1 MAAKEGVMNT
11 STITSYINEVIQ
23 GKKVLSA
30 IFTTFNF
37 EPEFFETEII
47 PTLFQD
53 EKYYSQHPIIKRFQ
67 VKQELEKSKID
78 LEVFYDKTVFDS
90 EETPQMEYA
99 HHAINHPDGA
109 FHAKLVYILFENE
122 RGSKTLLLY
131 AGSNNLSKS
140 GWWDNIEA
148 GNYILIDKTNYISE
162 FTFDNIKKSLSYLKG
177 NRQIKHNAHTL
188 EDIERFLLN
197 NVKIAKNENNKTYF
211 YFQRY
216 KNYTCKHLFQDFLY
230 KKRPA
235 ITNLDIISPFF
246 SDSDDSNLHIDTFT
260 NKFNIKILLPKNPQG
275 KILCTPQYYEHCKL
289 DENVS
294 WSLFTEELEKGLEI
308 ESDSNGEAN
317 FRKLHAKIYHFYN
330 ESSSWFFTGSFNFS
344 YQAFN
349 KNIEAGFLYKSDEKC
364 QSLLVENSLDL
375 TFETNL
381 MDVDNPYKKDDLNS
395 LDVAILFDWDTKT
408 LVLKSNTTELDN
420 LVTLTNST
428 GQVLDTITI
437 NENHESES
445 SASRVLY
452 EYLEKN
458 SYVYIFGQAILVQ
471 HVNWKYKPNNF
482 PPMSIS
488 EILSIY
494 SSLDIK
500 DDTSE
505 QRYII
510 HLLKEL
516 EKKGALYES
525 SMRELDLN
533 EKSFFSE
540 YAEIFFSFRKL
551 NTALLNAKE
560 SDDIQL
566 LEYYFRMQYPD
577 SFASIIEKVETDEKL
592 DITTRYLVVLSM
604 EEIYE
609 TVDLYIGDPFFNDL
623 QKLKAKIKKEIGQ
636 EDFLQWFEEEFKYK
650 HTVKDKSN
658 A

>member
-1 MAAKEGVMNT
+1 MNT
-11 STITSYINEVIQ
+11 NTITSYINEELQ

-30 IFTTFNF
+30 IFTTYNF

-47 PTLFQD
+47 PILFQD

-67 VKQELEKSKID
+67 VKEELEKSEID

-90 EETPQMEYA
+90 EETPQMEYS
-99 HHAINHPDGA
+99 HHAITHPNGA
-109 FHAKLVYILFENE
+109 FHAKLIYILFENE
-122 RGSKTLLLY
+122 KGTKTLLLY
-131 AGSNNLSKS
+131 AGSNNLSKA

-148 GNYILIDKTNYISE
+148 GNYILVDRTHSISQY
-162 FTFDNIKKSLSYLKG
+162 TSDNIYKSLSYLKG
-177 NRQIKHNAHTL
+177 KRQIKHNSNT
-188 EDIERFLLN
+188 IEAIEKFLYDN
-197 NVKIAKNENNKTYF
+197 EKIVNSNQTYF

-216 KNYTCKHLFQDFLY
+216 KNYTCKHLFNKVLY

-246 SDSDDSNLHIDTFT
+246 SDSDDSDLHINTFE
-260 NKFNIKILLPKNPQG
+260 NKFDIKILLPKNPQG

-294 WSLFTEELEKGLEI
+294 WSIFTEEMEKGLEI

-317 FRKLHAKIYHFYN
+317 FRKLHGKIYHFYN
-330 ESSSWFFTGSFNFS
+330 ENSSWFFTGSFNFS

-364 QSLLVENSLDL
+364 QSLLVENSLDP

-408 LVLKSNTTELDN
+408 LVLKSNATELDN
-420 LVTLTNST
+420 FVTLTNST
-428 GQVLDTITI
+428 GQVLDTIAI
-437 NENHESES
+437 NENLESES
-445 SASRVLY
+445 SASKVLY
-452 EYLEKN
+452 KYLEKN
-458 SYVYIFGQAILVQ
+458 SYVYILGQAILVQ

-505 QRYII
+505 QRYIM
-510 HLLKEL
+510 HLLREL
-516 EKKGALYES
+516 EKQGALYES
-525 SMRELDLN
+525 STRELDLN
-533 EKSFFSE
+533 GKDFFSE

-551 NTALLNAKE
+551 HSALVYAKE
-560 SDDIQL
+560 SKDNQL

-577 SFASIIEKVETDEKL
+577 SFASIIEKIETDNKI
-592 DITTRYLVVLSM
+592 DITTRYLVALSI

-609 TVDLYIGDPFFNDL
+609 TIDQYKKDPLFHNL
-623 QKLKAKIKKEIGQ
+623 TKLKEKIKQEIGQ
-636 EDFLQWFEEEFKYK
+636 EDFMQWFEEEFKYK
-650 HTVKDKSN
+650 HMAKGESN